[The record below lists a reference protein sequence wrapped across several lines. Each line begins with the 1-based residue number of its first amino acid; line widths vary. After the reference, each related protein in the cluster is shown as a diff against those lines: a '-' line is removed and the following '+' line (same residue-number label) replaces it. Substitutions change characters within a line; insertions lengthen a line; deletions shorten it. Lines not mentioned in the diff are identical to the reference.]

1 MAKKYNP
8 LSIVFLG
15 GVGEI
20 GKNLTAIKYGEE
32 ILIVDCGSSF
42 PTQDTPGVDLIVPD
56 FSYLEENK
64 DKIVGLVV
72 THGHEDHIGGIP
84 FLLAKIPN
92 IPIYG
97 SNLAIALIEHKLKER
112 KVNTAKL
119 NVVEAEDKIQ
129 LGSFSVEFIQVAHS
143 IIGAFALAITTPRG
157 LIFHTGDFKIDYT
170 PIGNSKPVDIS
181 SFARIGNRGV
191 LLMLGESTNVEKP
204 GTTISEKHVGKTLDK
219 IFMANPDKRIIIAT
233 FASNVNRVQQIISI
247 AEKSGRKVAF
257 SGRSMIK
264 ICEMAL
270 DMGLITMDRENLVE
284 VEHIKD
290 YPPEKTCIISTGS
303 QGEPMSALTRMA
315 NGVDKIK
322 VQDGDLIVISSSAI
336 PGNEKAIYTVI
347 NNLYRQGAKV
357 MYGSLEELH
366 VSGHAC
372 REELKM
378 MLSLIRPKF
387 FIPVHGEYRHLKQ
400 HAKLAQDLGI
410 PKDHIEIAEIGDE
423 IEIKTKKMQ
432 HNDKVKAGALYVDGI
447 GQISHELVK
456 ERRQLSNEGLIV
468 VVCKVDKTHKILS
481 DDYIIDTRGV
491 DLRDEDL
498 EEIKICMQKSFVQV
512 DVANKPFDKTQFE
525 QIASKKVANRIA
537 KLTTQ
542 KPLVVPVVV
551 FEDEI
556 KDMYE

>member
-20 GKNLTAIKYGEE
+20 GKNLTAIKYGDE
-32 ILIVDCGSSF
+32 ILIVDCGSTF
-42 PTQDTPGVDLIVPD
+42 PSADTPGVDLIVPD

-64 DKIVGLVV
+64 DKIVGLVI
-72 THGHEDHIGGIP
+72 THGHEDHIGGVP
-84 FLLAKIPN
+84 FLLSKIPN

-119 NVVEAEDKIQ
+119 NVVEADQKIK

-143 IIGAFALAITTPRG
+143 IIGAYALAITTPHG

-233 FASNVNRVQQIISI
+233 FASNVNRVQQIIKI

-270 DMGLITMDRENLVE
+270 DMGLINMDRENLVE

-315 NGVDKIK
+315 NGTDKVK

-336 PGNEKAIYTVI
+336 PGNEKAIYNVI

-410 PKDHIEIAEIGDE
+410 PKEHIEIAEIGDE

-432 HNDKVKAGALYVDGI
+432 HNEKVKAGALYVDGM
-447 GQISHELVK
+447 GQISHEMVK
-456 ERRQLSNEGLIV
+456 ERRQLSSEGLIV
-468 VVCKVDKTHKILS
+468 VVCKVNEKLKTLS
-481 DDYIIDTRGV
+481 DEYIIETRGV
-491 DLRDEDL
+491 DLREEDF
-498 EEIKICMQKSFVQV
+498 EEIKLCMSKAFVQL
-512 DVANKPFDKTQFE
+512 DVANKPFDKSQFE
-525 QIASKKVANRIA
+525 QIASKKVANRIS

-542 KPLVVPVVV
+542 KPVVVPVVTYV
-551 FEDEI
+551 EEENNL
-556 KDMYE
+556 YE

>member
-1 MAKKYNP
+1 MANKINP
-8 LSIVFLG
+8 LSVVFLG

-32 ILIVDCGSSF
+32 ILIVDCGSTF
-42 PTQDTPGVDLIVPD
+42 PSPDTPGVDLIVPD
-56 FSYLEENK
+56 FTYLKEHK
-64 DKIVGLVV
+64 DNIVGVV
-72 THGHEDHIGGIP
+72 ITHGHEDHIGGLPYLLKEIP
-84 FLLAKIPN
+84 Q

-97 SNLAIALIEHKLKER
+97 SNLAIALINHKLTEK

-119 NVVEAEDKIQ
+119 NVVDAGQKIK
-129 LGSFSVEFIQVAHS
+129 LGSFEIEFLQVAHS

-157 LIFHTGDFKIDYT
+157 IIFHTGDFKIDYT

-181 SFARIGNRGV
+181 TFARVGNRGV

-219 IFMANPDKRIIIAT
+219 IFMANKDKRIIIST
-233 FASNVNRVQQIISI
+233 FASNVNRIQQIINI
-247 AEKSGRKVAF
+247 AVKSGRRVAF

-264 ICEMAL
+264 ICEMAI
-270 DMGLITMDRENLVE
+270 DMGLIKVDKKHLVE
-284 VEHIKD
+284 VDHIKD
-290 YPPEKTCIISTGS
+290 LAPQKTCIISTGS

-315 NGVDKIK
+315 NGMDKIV
-322 VQDGDLIVISSSAI
+322 VQEGDLIVLSSSAI
-336 PGNEKAIYTVI
+336 PGNEKAIYTII
-347 NNLYRQGAKV
+347 NNLYKRGAKV

-410 PKDHIEIAEIGDE
+410 KEDHIEIAEIGDE

-432 HNDKVKAGALYVDGI
+432 KLDKVEAGALFVDGE
-447 GQISHELVK
+447 GQISHEEIK
-456 ERRQLSNEGLIV
+456 QRRQLSNEGVIV
-468 VVCKVDKTHKILS
+468 TVLKVNKATKVLNDNIQLETRGIKLS
-481 DDYIIDTRGV
+481 DADIDEIRTSIMKVYIEQ
-491 DLRDEDL
+491 DLRR
-498 EEIKICMQKSFVQV
+498 
-512 DVANKPFDKTQFE
+512 KPFDENKFTT
-525 QIASKKVANRIA
+525 AVAKRVTNRME

-542 KPLVVPVVV
+542 RPVVIPIV
-551 FEDEI
+551 IDD
-556 KDMYE
+556 KGDMYE

>member
-1 MAKKYNP
+1 MGKKFNP
-8 LSIVFLG
+8 LSVVFLG

-20 GKNLTAIKYGEE
+20 GKNLTAIKYGDQ
-32 ILIVDCGSSF
+32 ILIVDCGSTF
-42 PTQDTPGVDLIVPD
+42 PSLDTPGVDLIVPD
-56 FSYLEENK
+56 FSYLKENE
-64 DKIVGLVV
+64 DKIVGLVI

-84 FLLAKIPN
+84 YLLKLVPH

-97 SNLAIALIEHKLKER
+97 SDLAVALINHKLTEKG
-112 KVNTAKL
+112 VNTARL
-119 NVVEAEDKIQ
+119 NVVEPNDKIK
-129 LGSFSVEFIQVAHS
+129 LGVFEVEFLQVAHS
-143 IIGAFALAITTPRG
+143 IIGAYALSITTPRG
-157 LIFHTGDFKIDYT
+157 IIFHTGDYKIDYT

-181 SFARIGNRGV
+181 TFARVGNKGV

-219 IFMANPDKRIIIAT
+219 IFMANPDKRIIIST
-233 FASNVNRVQQIISI
+233 FASNVNRIQQIIRI

-270 DMGLITMDRENLVE
+270 DMGLISMDRENLVE
-284 VEHIKD
+284 VEHLKD
-290 YPPEKTCIISTGS
+290 YPREKTCILSTGS

-315 NGVDKIK
+315 NGMDKIV
-322 VQDGDLIVISSSAI
+322 VQDGDLIVLSSSAI
-336 PGNEKAIYTVI
+336 PGNEKAIYTII
-347 NNLYRQGAKV
+347 NNLYRRGAKV

-387 FIPVHGEYRHLKQ
+387 FIPVHGEFRHLKQ

-410 PKDHIEIAEIGDE
+410 KEDHIEIADIGDE

-432 HNDKVKAGALYVDGI
+432 KLEKVQAGAMFVDGD
-447 GQISHELVK
+447 GQITHEQIK
-456 ERRQLSNEGLIV
+456 ERRQLSNEGVIV
-468 VVCKVDKTHKILS
+468 AVCKVNKQEKVLS
-481 DDYIIDTRGV
+481 DEMQLEMRGIS
-491 DLRDEDL
+491 LKDEDI
-498 EEIKICMQKSFVQV
+498 EEVKQCIIKAFLAQ
-512 DVANKPFDKTQFE
+512 DLANKAFNEKEFVKV
-525 QIASKKVANRIA
+525 AAKKVANRMA

-542 KPLVVPVVV
+542 KPVVIPIVI
-551 FEDEI
+551 EDTGEI
-556 KDMYE
+556 NE

>member
-84 FLLAKIPN
+84 FLISKIPN

-129 LGSFSVEFIQVAHS
+129 LGSFTVEFVQVAHS
-143 IIGAFALAITTPRG
+143 IIGAFALAITTPHG

-270 DMGLITMDRENLVE
+270 DMGLINMNRENLVD

-290 YPPEKTCIISTGS
+290 YPPEQTCIISTGS

-315 NGVDKIK
+315 NGTDKIK

-410 PKDHIEIAEIGDE
+410 PKEHIEIAEIGDE
-423 IEIKTKKMQ
+423 IEIKSKKMQ

-468 VVCKVDKTHKILS
+468 VVCKIDKTHKILS

-512 DVANKPFDKTQFE
+512 DVANKPFDKNQFE

-556 KDMYE
+556 KEMYE

>member
-84 FLLAKIPN
+84 FLISKIPN

-129 LGSFSVEFIQVAHS
+129 LGSFTVEFVQVAHS
-143 IIGAFALAITTPRG
+143 IIGAFALAITTPHG

-270 DMGLITMDRENLVE
+270 DMGLINMNRENLVE

-290 YPPEKTCIISTGS
+290 YPPEQTCIISTGS

-315 NGVDKIK
+315 NGTDKIK

-410 PKDHIEIAEIGDE
+410 PKEHIEIAEIGDE

-468 VVCKVDKTHKILS
+468 VVCKIDKTHKILS

-512 DVANKPFDKTQFE
+512 DVANKPFDKNQFE

-556 KDMYE
+556 KEMYE

>member
-64 DKIVGLVV
+64 DKIVGLVI

-97 SNLAIALIEHKLKER
+97 SNLAIALIEHKLKEK

-129 LGSFSVEFIQVAHS
+129 LGSFTVEFIQVAHS

-410 PKDHIEIAEIGDE
+410 PKEHIEIAEIGDV

-432 HNDKVKAGALYVDGI
+432 HNDKVKAGALYVDGL

-468 VVCKVDKTHKILS
+468 VVCKVNKTHKILS

-491 DLRDEDL
+491 DLRDEDM

-556 KDMYE
+556 KEMYE

>member
-64 DKIVGLVV
+64 DKIVGLVI

-97 SNLAIALIEHKLKER
+97 SNLAIALIEHKLKEK

-129 LGSFSVEFIQVAHS
+129 LGPFSVEFIQVAHS
-143 IIGAFALAITTPRG
+143 IIGAFALAITTPHG

-270 DMGLITMDRENLVE
+270 DMGLINMNRENLVE

-322 VQDGDLIVISSSAI
+322 VQEGDLIVISSSAI

-410 PKDHIEIAEIGDE
+410 PKEHIEIAEIGDE

-432 HNDKVKAGALYVDGI
+432 HNDKVKAGALYVDGM

-468 VVCKVDKTHKILS
+468 VVCKVNKTHKILS

>member
-1 MAKKYNP
+1 MGKKYNP

-20 GKNLTAIKYGEE
+20 GKNLTAIKYGDE
-32 ILIVDCGSSF
+32 ILIVDCGSTF
-42 PTQDTPGVDLIVPD
+42 PTLDTPGVDLIVPD

-84 FLLAKIPN
+84 FLISKIPN

-97 SNLAIALIEHKLKER
+97 SDLTIALIEHKLIDK

-119 NVVEAEDKIQ
+119 NVVKAEDKIK
-129 LGSFSVEFIQVAHS
+129 LGNFSVEFVQVAHS

-157 LIFHTGDFKIDYT
+157 IIFHTGDFKIDYT

-181 SFARIGNRGV
+181 TFARIGNRGV

-233 FASNVNRVQQIISI
+233 FASNVNRIQQIISI

-270 DMGLITMDRENLVE
+270 DMGLIKMNRENLVE

-290 YPPEKTCIISTGS
+290 YPPEQTCILSTGS

-410 PKDHIEIAEIGDE
+410 NPDNITIAEIGDE
-423 IEIKTKKMQ
+423 VEIKTKKMQ
-432 HNDKVKAGALYVDGI
+432 HNEKVKAGALYVDGE
-447 GQISHELVK
+447 GQISHEMVK
-456 ERRQLSNEGLIV
+456 ERRQLSNEGLVV
-468 VVCKVDKTHKILS
+468 VVCKVNEATKILS
-481 DDYIIDTRGV
+481 DEYIVETRGI
-491 DLRDEDL
+491 DLREGDF
-498 EEIKICMQKSFVQV
+498 EEIKRCMAKSFVQL
-512 DVANKPFDKTQFE
+512 DLANKPFDKNKFE
-525 QIASKKVANRIA
+525 QIASKKVANRLA

-542 KPLVVPVVV
+542 KPLVVPVVIL
-551 FEDEI
+551 DGDLAI
-556 KDMYE
+556 YE

>member
-1 MAKKYNP
+1 MGKKYNP

-20 GKNLTAIKYGEE
+20 GKNLTAIKYGDQ
-32 ILIVDCGSSF
+32 ILIVDCGSTF
-42 PTQDTPGVDLIVPD
+42 PTMDTPGVDLIVPD

-84 FLLAKIPN
+84 FLISKIPN
-92 IPIYG
+92 IPVYG
-97 SNLAIALIEHKLKER
+97 SDLTIALIEHKLKEK

-119 NVVEAEDKIQ
+119 NVVKAEDKIK
-129 LGSFSVEFIQVAHS
+129 LGDFTVEFVQVAHS

-157 LIFHTGDFKIDYT
+157 IIFHTGDFKIDYT

-181 SFARIGNRGV
+181 TFARIGNRGV

-233 FASNVNRVQQIISI
+233 FASNVNRIQQIISI

-270 DMGLITMDRENLVE
+270 DMGLIKMNRENLVE

-290 YPPEKTCIISTGS
+290 YPPEQTCILSTGS

-410 PKDHIEIAEIGDE
+410 SPDNITIAEIGDE
-423 IEIKTKKMQ
+423 VEIKTKKMQ
-432 HNDKVKAGALYVDGI
+432 HNEKVKAGALYVDGD
-447 GQISHELVK
+447 GQITHEMVK

-468 VVCKVDKTHKILS
+468 VVCKVNEATKILS
-481 DDYIIDTRGV
+481 DEYIVETRGI
-491 DLRDEDL
+491 DLKEEDY
-498 EEIKICMQKSFVQV
+498 EEIKLCMAKSFVQL
-512 DVANKPFDKTQFE
+512 DLANKPFDKNQFE
-525 QIASKKVANRIA
+525 QIASKKVANRLA

-542 KPLVVPVVV
+542 KPLVVPVVIL
-551 FEDEI
+551 DG
-556 KDMYE
+556 DMAIYE

>member
-64 DKIVGLVV
+64 DKIVGLVI

-97 SNLAIALIEHKLKER
+97 SNLAIALIEHKLKEK

-129 LGSFSVEFIQVAHS
+129 LGSFTVEFIQVAHS
-143 IIGAFALAITTPRG
+143 IIGAFALAITTPHG

-410 PKDHIEIAEIGDE
+410 PKEHIEIAEIGDV

-432 HNDKVKAGALYVDGI
+432 HNDKVKAGALYVDGL

-468 VVCKVDKTHKILS
+468 VVCKVNKTHKILS

-491 DLRDEDL
+491 DLRDEDM

>member
-64 DKIVGLVV
+64 DKIVGLVI

-97 SNLAIALIEHKLKER
+97 SNLAIALIEHKLKEK

-129 LGSFSVEFIQVAHS
+129 LGSFTVEFIQVAHS

-410 PKDHIEIAEIGDE
+410 PKEHIEIAEIGDV

-432 HNDKVKAGALYVDGI
+432 HNDKVKAGALYVDGL

-468 VVCKVDKTHKILS
+468 VVCKVNKTHKILS

-491 DLRDEDL
+491 DLRDEDM

>member
-15 GVGEI
+15 GIGEI

-64 DKIVGLVV
+64 DKIVGLVI

-97 SNLAIALIEHKLKER
+97 SNLAIALIEHKLKEK

-129 LGSFSVEFIQVAHS
+129 LGSFTVEFIQVAHS

-378 MLSLIRPKF
+378 MLSLIRPQF

-400 HAKLAQDLGI
+400 HAKMASDIGI
-410 PKDHIEIAEIGDE
+410 KASNIEIAEIGDV
-423 IEIKTKKMQ
+423 IEIKKNKLQ
-432 HNDKVKAGALYVDGI
+432 RLDKVTAGALFVDGEDNL
-447 GQISHELVK
+447 SHDTIK
-456 ERRQLSNEGLIV
+456 QRKQLSNEGMIV
-468 VVCKVDKTHKILS
+468 VVCDVNAKMRTIRTPITIRTSGFVAKDEIN
-481 DDYIIDTRGV
+481 
-491 DLRDEDL
+491 RDIELTTLKLFNEQTDG
-498 EEIKICMQKSFVQV
+498 
-512 DVANKPFDKTQFE
+512 KPFDKNAFE
-525 QIASKKVANRIA
+525 EVLKKRVARRIT
-537 KLTTQ
+537 KFVQQ
-542 KPLVVPVVV
+542 KPLIMPIVVEMD
-551 FEDEI
+551 EDANE
-556 KDMYE
+556 

>member
-1 MAKKYNP
+1 MGKKYNP

-20 GKNLTAIKYGEE
+20 GKNLTAIKYGDQ
-32 ILIVDCGSSF
+32 ILIVDCGSTF
-42 PTQDTPGVDLIVPD
+42 PTMDTPGVDLIVPD

-84 FLLAKIPN
+84 FLISKIPN

-97 SNLAIALIEHKLKER
+97 SDLTIALIEHKLKEK

-119 NVVEAEDKIQ
+119 NVVKAEDKIK
-129 LGSFSVEFIQVAHS
+129 LGDFTVEFVQVAHS

-157 LIFHTGDFKIDYT
+157 IIFHTGDFKIDYT

-181 SFARIGNRGV
+181 TFARIGNRGV

-233 FASNVNRVQQIISI
+233 FASNVNRIQQIISI

-270 DMGLITMDRENLVE
+270 DMGLIKMNRENLVE

-290 YPPEKTCIISTGS
+290 YPPEQTCILSTGS

-336 PGNEKAIYTVI
+336 PA
-347 NNLYRQGAKV
+347 
-357 MYGSLEELH
+357 S
-366 VSGHAC
+366 SG
-372 REELKM
+372 
-378 MLSLIRPKF
+378 
-387 FIPVHGEYRHLKQ
+387 
-400 HAKLAQDLGI
+400 
-410 PKDHIEIAEIGDE
+410 
-423 IEIKTKKMQ
+423 
-432 HNDKVKAGALYVDGI
+432 
-447 GQISHELVK
+447 K
-456 ERRQLSNEGLIV
+456 ELSNSI
-468 VVCKVDKTHKILS
+468 
-481 DDYIIDTRGV
+481 
-491 DLRDEDL
+491 
-498 EEIKICMQKSFVQV
+498 
-512 DVANKPFDKTQFE
+512 
-525 QIASKKVANRIA
+525 
-537 KLTTQ
+537 TT
-542 KPLVVPVVV
+542 
-551 FEDEI
+551 FAAA
-556 KDMYE
+556 

>member
-1 MAKKYNP
+1 MGKKYNP

-20 GKNLTAIKYGEE
+20 GKNLTAIKYGDE
-32 ILIVDCGSSF
+32 ILIVDCGSTF
-42 PTQDTPGVDLIVPD
+42 PTLDTPGVDLIVPD

-84 FLLAKIPN
+84 FLISKIPN

-97 SNLAIALIEHKLKER
+97 SDLTIALIEHKLIDK

-119 NVVEAEDKIQ
+119 NVVKAEDKIK
-129 LGSFSVEFIQVAHS
+129 LGNFTVEFVQVAHS

-157 LIFHTGDFKIDYT
+157 IIFHTGDFKIDYT

-181 SFARIGNRGV
+181 TFARIGNRGV

-233 FASNVNRVQQIISI
+233 FASNVNRIQQIISI

-270 DMGLITMDRENLVE
+270 DMGLIKMNRENLVE

-290 YPPEKTCIISTGS
+290 YPPEQTCILSTGS

-315 NGVDKIK
+315 NGIDKIK

-410 PKDHIEIAEIGDE
+410 NPDNITIAEIGDE
-423 IEIKTKKMQ
+423 VEIKTKKMQ
-432 HNDKVKAGALYVDGI
+432 HNEKVKAGALYVDGE
-447 GQISHELVK
+447 GQISHEMVK
-456 ERRQLSNEGLIV
+456 ERRQLSNEGLVV
-468 VVCKVDKTHKILS
+468 VVCKVNEATKILS
-481 DDYIIDTRGV
+481 DEYIVETRGI
-491 DLRDEDL
+491 DLREGDF
-498 EEIKICMQKSFVQV
+498 EEIKLCMAKSFVQL
-512 DVANKPFDKTQFE
+512 DLANKPFDKNQFE
-525 QIASKKVANRIA
+525 QIASKKVANRLA

-542 KPLVVPVVV
+542 KPLVVPVVIL
-551 FEDEI
+551 DGDLAI
-556 KDMYE
+556 YE

>member
-64 DKIVGLVV
+64 DKIVGLVI

-97 SNLAIALIEHKLKER
+97 SNLAIALIEHKLKEK
-112 KVNTAKL
+112 KVNTAEL

-129 LGSFSVEFIQVAHS
+129 LGSFTVEFIQVAHS

-410 PKDHIEIAEIGDE
+410 PKEHIEIAEIGDV

-432 HNDKVKAGALYVDGI
+432 HNDKVKAGALYVDGL

-468 VVCKVDKTHKILS
+468 VVCKVNKTHKILS

-491 DLRDEDL
+491 DLRDEDM

>member
-1 MAKKYNP
+1 MGKKYNP

-20 GKNLTAIKYGEE
+20 GKNLTAIKYGDE
-32 ILIVDCGSSF
+32 ILIVDCGSTF
-42 PTQDTPGVDLIVPD
+42 PTLDTPGVDLIVPD

-84 FLLAKIPN
+84 FLISKIPN

-97 SNLAIALIEHKLKER
+97 SDLTIALIEHKLIDK

-119 NVVEAEDKIQ
+119 NVVKAEDKIK
-129 LGSFSVEFIQVAHS
+129 LGNFSVEFVQVAHS

-157 LIFHTGDFKIDYT
+157 IIFHTGDFKIDYT

-181 SFARIGNRGV
+181 TFARIGNRGV

-233 FASNVNRVQQIISI
+233 FASNVNRIQQIISI

-270 DMGLITMDRENLVE
+270 DMGLIKMNRENLVE

-290 YPPEKTCIISTGS
+290 YPPEQTCILSTGS

-315 NGVDKIK
+315 NGIDKIK

-410 PKDHIEIAEIGDE
+410 NPDNITIAEIGDE
-423 IEIKTKKMQ
+423 VEIKTKKMQ
-432 HNDKVKAGALYVDGI
+432 HNEKVKAGALYVDGE
-447 GQISHELVK
+447 GQISHEMVK
-456 ERRQLSNEGLIV
+456 ERRQLSNEGLVV
-468 VVCKVDKTHKILS
+468 VVCKVNEATKILS
-481 DDYIIDTRGV
+481 DEFIVETRGI
-491 DLRDEDL
+491 DLREGDF
-498 EEIKICMQKSFVQV
+498 EEIKLCMAKSFVQL
-512 DVANKPFDKTQFE
+512 DLANKPFDKNQFE
-525 QIASKKVANRIA
+525 QIASKKVANRLA

-542 KPLVVPVVV
+542 KPLVVPVVIL
-551 FEDEI
+551 DGDLAI
-556 KDMYE
+556 YE

>member
-64 DKIVGLVV
+64 DKIVGLVI

-119 NVVEAEDKIQ
+119 NVVEAEDKVQ

-170 PIGNSKPVDIS
+170 PIGNSKLVDIS
-181 SFARIGNRGV
+181 SFARFGNRGV

-410 PKDHIEIAEIGDE
+410 PKEHIEIAEIGDE

-468 VVCKVDKTHKILS
+468 VVCKVNKTHKILS

>member
-1 MAKKYNP
+1 MGKKYNP

-20 GKNLTAIKYGEE
+20 GKNLTAIKYGDE
-32 ILIVDCGSSF
+32 ILIVDCGSTF
-42 PTQDTPGVDLIVPD
+42 PTLDTPGVDLIVPD

-84 FLLAKIPN
+84 FLISKIPN

-97 SNLAIALIEHKLKER
+97 SDLTIALIEHKLIDK

-119 NVVEAEDKIQ
+119 NVVKAEDKIK
-129 LGSFSVEFIQVAHS
+129 LGNFSVEFVQVAHS

-157 LIFHTGDFKIDYT
+157 IIFHTGDFKIDYT

-181 SFARIGNRGV
+181 TFARIGNRGV

-233 FASNVNRVQQIISI
+233 FASNVNRIQQIISI

-270 DMGLITMDRENLVE
+270 DMGLIKMNRENLVE

-290 YPPEKTCIISTGS
+290 YPPEQTCILSTGS

-315 NGVDKIK
+315 NGIDKIK

-410 PKDHIEIAEIGDE
+410 NPDNITIAEIGDE
-423 IEIKTKKMQ
+423 VEIKTKKMQ
-432 HNDKVKAGALYVDGI
+432 HNEKVKAGALYVDGE
-447 GQISHELVK
+447 GQISHEMVK
-456 ERRQLSNEGLIV
+456 ERRQLSNEGLVV
-468 VVCKVDKTHKILS
+468 VVCKVNEATKILS
-481 DDYIIDTRGV
+481 DEFIVETRGI
-491 DLRDEDL
+491 DLREGDF
-498 EEIKICMQKSFVQV
+498 EEIKLCVAKSFVQL
-512 DVANKPFDKTQFE
+512 DLANKPFDKNQFE
-525 QIASKKVANRIA
+525 QIASKKVANRLA

-542 KPLVVPVVV
+542 KPLVVPVVIL
-551 FEDEI
+551 DGDLAI
-556 KDMYE
+556 YE